1 MGMERRPYIEANTG
15 KLTLAQRRER
25 ARLVEG
31 DTRRVRASTPRATVT
46 ARDRRDLT
54 EIVRR
59 LQVLEGHELSPARVK
74 ELVGRVAAG
83 TYRPP
88 SRAGE
93 PQQPKLTI
101 AQARI
106 IAEAYAN
113 QTRRKRKGAS

>member
-1 MGMERRPYIEANTG
+1 MGMERRPYVEADTG
-15 KLTLAQRRER
+15 KLTLAQRKER

-31 DTRRVRASTPRATVT
+31 DTPRVRTNTPRATVT

-83 TYRPP
+83 TYLPP

-93 PQQPKLTI
+93 PPQPKLTL

-106 IAEAYAN
+106 IAGAYAN
-113 QTRRKRKGAS
+113 KSQGAS